1 MLVSFSFGSPLSY
14 ASPVV
19 VFFDRGHLRFRNFY
33 STVTVDVVRVKS
45 YVNSFFF
52 DPSNV
57 PVRITINKFNLT
69 LKRLVS
75 GVVGAL

>member
-14 ASPVV
+14 DSYVV
-19 VFFDRGHLRFRNFY
+19 VFFYRGHPRFRNFY
-33 STVTVDVVRVKS
+33 SIVTVDVVRVKS

-52 DPSNV
+52 DPANV
-57 PVRITINKFNLT
+57 PVRITINKFNFT

-75 GVVGAL
+75 GIVGEL